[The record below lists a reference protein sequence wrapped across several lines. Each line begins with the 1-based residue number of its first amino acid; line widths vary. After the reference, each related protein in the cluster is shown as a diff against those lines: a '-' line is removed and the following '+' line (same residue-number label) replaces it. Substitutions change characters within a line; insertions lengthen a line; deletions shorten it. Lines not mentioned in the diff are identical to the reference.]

1 MDQPTT
7 GASLVNLFPST
18 CEIKNLVM
26 GRLLDELSP
35 FLERRL
41 TVVTRSVVGVLVVW
55 SCQTLY
61 SPKDCSPPSFSVHWI
76 LHARILE
83 WVAISFSRGSS

>member
-26 GRLLDELSP
+26 GRVLDELAP
-35 FLERRL
+35 LLQRRL
-41 TVVTRSVVGVLVVW
+41 TVVAHSVVVLLVV
-55 SCQTLY
+55 
-61 SPKDCSPPSFSVHWI
+61 
-76 LHARILE
+76 
-83 WVAISFSRGSS
+83 